1 MKKRRSFLRRL
12 LWWGLP
18 TVVLLVALAT
28 SLVGWV
34 LLTQAG
40 TRAALRMV
48 ASQLDGKVEA
58 IEGDIWHGVK
68 IGRLVL
74 SLPGVDVDAS
84 DLVLRGEWRFLMEKQ
99 VWVRELSASK
109 LSVALSDTGEEE
121 PPKEGPVV
129 VDLPVGIR
137 VDKLALGE
145 FVLTQDGTPLP
156 VTVKGLQASIAAAD
170 EAQLRLGN
178 VEIGHDMADAWI
190 SGEVRLE
197 KLAEPWPMD
206 VALSVHAKGRG
217 EDSPVCLKAL
227 PGRPADAACE
237 AQASL
242 QLHGSLEQ
250 LAVALQGNAPGLAM
264 DAKTELALQ
273 AAFPLR
279 DAAVAL
285 TLADGSSATLNVEL
299 DRDAG
304 NAVQRD
310 RLRGEL
316 QARRLDLGLLSG
328 GAVPPGVL
336 TMNGSFDVMLRDQS
350 WPEWLDLKLDIA
362 DASRWNGQPLSGKVV
377 ARAEFP
383 WSEAQQAPDWMQA
396 RASGVDIALTLGTD
410 RLSLAGGWG
419 TPQAEMK
426 LDAALSQLAN
436 WWPGLPGAVQAKGTV
451 GGTVG
456 AHRARLEANYALGD
470 RKSTTLGEA
479 PVQAKVDL
487 EGGWGSGRG
496 FQPTLTGWRG
506 TLRSLDVS
514 HAGLGAALQRPMD
527 VAFMPDASASQWQW
541 QVGATALRLGLPR
554 RQALELESLGA
565 RGGGARWQ
573 TAGRINA
580 LALNRDWIMSVLSLA
595 EVKDEPEAL
604 GLLRNLVLDGA
615 WDLRFDRAL
624 GGHVSINRRSG
635 DIALPGGGGKTVGL
649 EALGVTVDL
658 VPGRGHDS
666 QARASLVLG
675 SKLLGGVQADA
686 DTTLS
691 ARNGVPGLDPEARIN
706 AALRTDK
713 LDLSWVNMFAGD
725 AQEVHGELT
734 ANLTAQGSLAGPW
747 NLQGGVNGQKLR
759 IVRIDDGIRLLD
771 GTLSLRIENDVVI
784 LDSLRFPAVLRV
796 TPPEW
801 RTRTWITE
809 EADAQNGFLNVS
821 GRWRLTDSSGKLQV
835 ELHRYPI
842 VQRNDRYAMFS
853 GKIDVEAALPKVDI
867 TGKIVADA
875 GWVSADMLSAVP
887 TLDDDVHVMTTQAA
901 PHVESE
907 DGLDMSMD
915 LVVDLGPRFYLTGM
929 GIDSG
934 LTGSLRLMMK
944 NGQLSAAGTL
954 RTRGGRFEAYGQRL
968 QLTRGNITF
977 QGMLDNPL
985 LDIEALRRGETVEAG
1000 VKVTGTAQRPR
1011 ITLVSYPNVS
1021 EVEKLS
1027 WLILGRGPDQSGND
1041 TALLLAVGASLFSG
1055 GTPMYKQLGLDD
1067 VGIKSGAMGTAG
1079 SLLPDTTVASQA
1091 SVNDDSVEN
1100 QFLVASKR
1108 FSDGLTLTVE
1118 QALSGSGL
1126 VARLSYW
1133 ISRRLSAD
1141 LRAGEV
1147 NGLGLTYRRIYQE

>member
-18 TVVLLVALAT
+18 TIVLCVILVT
-28 SLVGWV
+28 SLLAWV

-40 TRAALRMV
+40 TRAALRLAV
-48 ASQLDGKVEA
+48 SQLDGTVED

-68 IGRLVL
+68 IGKLVL
-74 SLPGVDVDAS
+74 SLPGVDVDAD

-99 VWVRELSASK
+99 VWVRELSASR
-109 LSVALSDTGEEE
+109 LSVALSSEDEAKPETDE
-121 PPKEGPVV
+121 PVEVV
-129 VDLPVGIR
+129 LPVGIR
-137 VDKLALGE
+137 VDKLAMGE
-145 FVLTQDGTPLP
+145 FILTQNGEPLP
-156 VTVKGLQASIAAAD
+156 VTIKGLQASVAAGT
-170 EAQLRLGN
+170 EAQLRLSSL
-178 VEIGHDMADAWI
+178 EIGHDMADAWL
-190 SGEVRLE
+190 SGDVRLA
-197 KLAEPWPMD
+197 KLAAPWPMKVSLD
-206 VALSVHAKGRG
+206 VHAQGRG
-217 EDSPVCLKAL
+217 SDSPVCLKEL

-237 AQASL
+237 AKASV
-242 QLHGSLEQ
+242 QLEGSLEQ
-250 LAVALQGNAPGLAM
+250 LAVALQGNAPGLAI
-264 DAKTELALQ
+264 DAKTELALE

-279 DAAVAL
+279 DAALSL
-285 TLADGSSATLNVEL
+285 TLADGSAASLTVEL
-299 DRDAG
+299 DRDTG
-304 NAVQRD
+304 SAVQRD
-310 RLRGEL
+310 RLRGNL
-316 QARRLDLGLLSG
+316 QARRLDLRLLSG
-328 GAVPPGVL
+328 GAVPPGLL
-336 TMNGSFDVMLRDQS
+336 TMDGSFDVTLRDQS
-350 WPEWLDLKLDIA
+350 WPEWLDLKLNIA
-362 DASRWNGQPLSGKVV
+362 DASRWNGHPLSGKVA
-377 ARAEFP
+377 ARVDFP
-383 WSEAQQAPDWMQA
+383 WSDALQSPDWMQT
-396 RASGVDIALTLGTD
+396 RASGVDVALALGSD
-410 RLSLAGGWG
+410 KVSLAGGWG
-419 TPQAEMK
+419 TPQADMK
-426 LDAALSQLAN
+426 LDVALAHLSN

-456 AHRARLEANYALGD
+456 AHRARLEASYAMGD
-470 RKSTTLGEA
+470 RKSTALGEA
-479 PVQAKVDL
+479 PVQAQVNL

-506 TLRSLDVS
+506 TLRELNVA
-514 HAGLGAALQRPMD
+514 HAGLSVALQRAMD
-527 VAFMPDASASQWQW
+527 VAFMPDAGAKQWQW

-573 TAGRINA
+573 TAGRIDA

-595 EVKDEPEAL
+595 EISDEPEAL

-615 WDLRFDRAL
+615 WDLRFDRTL
-624 GGHVSINRRSG
+624 GGQVSIARRSG
-635 DIALPGGGGKTVGL
+635 DIVLPGGSGKAVGL
-649 EALGVTVDL
+649 ETLGVKVELT
-658 VPGRGHDS
+658 PGRGHDS
-666 QARASLVLG
+666 RAHASLAVS
-675 SKLLGGVQADA
+675 SKLLGGVQAEA
-686 DTTLS
+686 DTTLGV
-691 ARNGVPGLDPEARIN
+691 RDGVPALAPDTRIN
-706 AALRTDK
+706 ASVQTDK
-713 LDLSWVNMFAGD
+713 LDLAWVNMFAGD
-725 AQEVHGELT
+725 AQEINGELT
-734 ANLTAQGSLAGPW
+734 ANLTAQGSLAGDW
-747 NLQGGVNGQKLR
+747 KLQGGVTGQKLR
-759 IVRIDDGIRLLD
+759 VVRIDDGIRLLD
-771 GTLSLRIENDVVI
+771 GTLALRIENDVVI

-821 GRWRLTDSSGKLQV
+821 GRWRLTDSAGRLQV
-835 ELHRYPI
+835 ELFRYPI

-853 GKIDVEAALPKVDI
+853 GKIDVDAALPKVDI

-887 TLDDDVHVMTTQAA
+887 TLDDDVHVMTSKA

-907 DGLDMSMD
+907 AGLDISMD

-954 RTRGGRFEAYGQRL
+954 RTRGGRFEAYGQKL

-1041 TALLLAVGASLFSG
+1041 AALLLAVGASLFSG

-1091 SVNDDSVEN
+1091 SGNDDSVEN

-1108 FSDGLTLTVE
+1108 FSDGLALTVE

-1141 LRAGEV
+1141 LRVGEV
-1147 NGLGLTYRRIYQE
+1147 NGLGLTYRRTYQE